1 MKISCEVAEDLLPL
15 FVENSCSDDSKKLL
29 DEHLK
34 MCPVCKKKYERMKND
49 DFFVD
54 TEEKTDKEIA
64 LLSYAKKIRCR
75 RMILSF
81 LIPLMIL
88 LVGFASSI
96 TYEACKL
103 MLSQDEKPIVNVE
116 KDVYNLAAK
125 DIECNIDEITQYDL
139 YAPASRIVVSLQ
151 SENFT
156 DGSIVKLYRN
166 EDVKEEVM
174 IAEVS
179 QRKSECI
186 FRNLIPGISYSIKIE
201 GVKNG
206 TVVVSETLSFRQAVA
221 LVLKDMF

>member
-29 DEHLK
+29 DTHLK
-34 MCPVCKKKYERMKND
+34 MCPVCKKKYERMKNN

-54 TEEKTDKEIA
+54 TVDETDKEIE

-88 LVGFASSI
+88 FVGFASSI

-103 MLSQDEKPIVNVE
+103 MLSQDAKPIVNFDKE
-116 KDVYNLAAK
+116 VYNLATK

-139 YAPASRIVVSLQ
+139 YAPTSRIVVSLQ

-156 DGSIVKLYRN
+156 DGSIVKLYKN

-221 LVLKDMF
+221 LVLKDIF